1 MADTQ
6 TLKGLDDVL
15 DKLKRLPP
23 EIVSKNGGP
32 VKTALRK
39 GAMVIVNEWKAQVQ
53 RVIDEPNADGQPT
66 DSTGLLKSS
75 IGATRDS
82 KPQRHGANERYIVRV
97 RNKKYPV
104 KATTSAPAATSMLG
118 SLFAA
123 APKKKP
129 PPPTTSQVARLLEYG
144 TEKMQAKPWA
154 TPGYMASRQRA
165 LNTVVSE
172 LNAGIDRVIKKL
184 SRMK

>member
-32 VKTALRK
+32 VRLALMK
-39 GAMVIVNEWKAQVQ
+39 GAKVIVAEWQAQIQ
-53 RVIDEPNADGQPT
+53 RVIDESNVGGEPT

-75 IGATRDS
+75 VGFTRDG
-82 KPQRHGANERYIVRV
+82 KPQRHRANERYVVRI
-97 RNKKYPV
+97 RNKKYPNT
-104 KATTSAPAATSMLG
+104 KDG
-118 SLFAA
+118 
-123 APKKKP
+123 KDGKP
-129 PPPTTSQVARLLEYG
+129 VTTSQVARLLEYG

-184 SRMK
+184 SRVKK

>member
-6 TLKGLDDVL
+6 TIKGLDDVL

-53 RVIDEPNADGQPT
+53 RVIDEPNIGDQPT

-82 KPQRHGANERYIVRV
+82 KPQRHGANERYIVRA
-97 RNKKYPV
+97 RNKKYPNTKGGKTV
-104 KATTSAPAATSMLG
+104 TTA
-118 SLFAA
+118 
-123 APKKKP
+123 
-129 PPPTTSQVARLLEYG
+129 QVARLLEYG

-184 SRMK
+184 SRVKK

>member
-15 DKLKRLPP
+15 DKLKKLPP

-82 KPQRHGANERYIVRV
+82 KPQRHRAAERYIVRA
-97 RNKKYPV
+97 RNKKYP
-104 KATTSAPAATSMLG
+104 ATKGGKTV
-118 SLFAA
+118 
-123 APKKKP
+123 
-129 PPPTTSQVARLLEYG
+129 TTAQVARLLEYG

-184 SRMK
+184 SRVKK